1 MGWIQRAIEMEDHTN
16 AICPNCLNPL
26 ESWKVID
33 AGICPKCNAR
43 ITAEDI
49 RDGWCVECGK
59 PLCGEEVGMDQCF
72 DCLMGETC

>member
-49 RDGWCVECGK
+49 RDGWC
-59 PLCGEEVGMDQCF
+59 EEALERWPQYKEDILKAIEACHVR
-72 DCLMGETC
+72 